1 MTQPIQPVRAVSPIV
16 PAPAPAPL
24 YKALLAAGLVAPL
37 AAYGATITVTTT
49 AAENPASCT
58 LRDAART
65 INSGAQVGACAPSGS
80 LGGANTVAFAPAV
93 TGTITYGDQ
102 MDGFG
107 AGVWFRPGSNLT
119 IVGPGAAN
127 LAIACTG
134 TGFAGLQF
142 AGLHVDASNSVVDI
156 GISGLTVQDCY
167 ANPGANTELAGGI
180 TAITRADSN
189 TAATV
194 TLSNLVVKNNSS
206 YTGGIFAKG
215 STIDV
220 NRITAAGNTGRIG
233 GLSTNG
239 QTVTLRNSTLS
250 GNTGNSFASAAF
262 LHAAGRATVQNTTA
276 SGNNALGYVSNVY
289 AAVQIEAGEVLVD
302 HATVVRNTGRPN
314 SVGLAIY
321 FGYEERAA
329 QLMAASAAPV
339 RNSIVC
345 DNTGGAGDFASNANL
360 VGDYNL
366 LGVIS
371 TTAGGYL
378 GGTGNVSDCTGAQLA
393 NWLGPLANNG
403 GPTQTHALLDAGNP
417 AINGG
422 DPEYAGATTDQRTGT
437 FQRVV
442 AGRTDMGAFE
452 FGAAEAP
459 ISPTPVPALGP
470 VALGA
475 LSAALAALGMRRR
488 RRAGDK

>member
-119 IVGPGAAN
+119 ITGPGAAN
-127 LAIACTG
+127 LAVACSG
-134 TGFAGLQF
+134 AGFV
-142 AGLHVDASNSVVDI
+142 GLHVDASNSVVNI
-156 GISGLTVQDCY
+156 GISGLTVQGCY

-180 TAITRADSN
+180 TAMTRADSN
-189 TAATV
+189 TVTNV
-194 TLSNLVVKNNSS
+194 TLSNLVLQNNSS

-262 LHAAGRATVQNTTA
+262 LHAAGSATVQNTTA
-276 SGNNALGYVSNVY
+276 SGNNALGFLSNVY

-345 DNTGGAGDFASNANL
+345 DNTGGAGDFASDANL

-403 GPTQTHALLDAGNP
+403 GPTQTHALLDASNH

-422 DPEYAGATTDQRTGT
+422 DPEYAGATRDQRTGT

-459 ISPTPVPALGP
+459 IYPTPVPALGP

-488 RRAGDK
+488 RAGDK